1 MALIEGFR
9 VQNYR
14 ALRDI
19 TLGRLSTQQNLEP
32 LTPFTVVIGKNG
44 VGKST
49 LFDAFGFV
57 ADCLSHDVETACD
70 MKQRGGFDRLHSLGT
85 SDPIKFEI
93 YYREAAGERPIT
105 YELAIALDPVG
116 RPFVE
121 SEVLKQ
127 RRKGQAHG
135 RPFPFLRL
143 HHGKGMVWAG
153 EEAVESLGEEDRG
166 QEPVDLT
173 DLRQLGEN
181 QLMGWLQQ
189 RQETS
194 SGMAV
199 DAEAIDRATAANPK
213 DLPKQQ
219 AALAYWLSKK
229 YRVAP
234 EPLAALVTEAYEI
247 GKRTKLDPTLI
258 LAIIAI
264 ESSFNPFAQSSVG
277 AQGLMQVMTS
287 VHTDKY
293 QHFGGNYAA
302 FDPRTNLRVGVK
314 VLQECVARAGSLV
327 GGLKYYVGAANLPT
341 DGGYAE
347 YVAVPS
353 TNAHRVSARLSDVEW
368 ATFPCAYST
377 AENMLHRAGL
387 MPGETLVITG
397 ASGGVGTGLIQ
408 IGAARGARVVAITSA
423 GKIDQA
429 RTLGA
434 SIALPRDDAALAE
447 SIKAAAGPVD
457 VWADV
462 VGGAGFPALF
472 DTLRPGA
479 RYVTSG
485 AIAGPIIEV
494 DLRTLYL
501 RDITMYGATMQAP
514 EVFPTLLKRIEQGAI
529 KPIVAKTYP
538 LSRAREAQADFGA
551 KAHVGKIVLVPGQ

>member
-1 MALIEGFR
+1 MTVPTRMRAVVTTGHGGLDMLD
-9 VQNYR
+9 YR
-14 ALRDI
+14 D
-19 TLGRLSTQQNLEP
+19 
-32 LTPFTVVIGKNG
+32 
-44 VGKST
+44 
-49 LFDAFGFV
+49 
-57 ADCLSHDVETACD
+57 DV
-70 MKQRGGFDRLHSLGT
+70 
-85 SDPIKFEI
+85 PVPVP
-93 YYREAAGERPIT
+93 AAGEVLIK
-105 YELAIALDPVG
+105 VG
-116 RPFVE
+116 ACSINNTDINTRTGWYA
-121 SEVLKQ
+121 S
-127 RRKGQAHG
+127 
-135 RPFPFLRL
+135 
-143 HHGKGMVWAG
+143 
-153 EEAVESLGEEDRG
+153 AVRG
-166 QEPVDLT
+166 GTE
-173 DLRQLGEN
+173 
-181 QLMGWLQQ
+181 
-189 RQETS
+189 
-194 SGMAV
+194 V
-199 DAEAIDRATAANPK
+199 DAVLAEAAPWDRTT
-213 DLPKQQ
+213 
-219 AALAYWLSKK
+219 LAFPRIQGADIAGSI
-229 YRVAP
+229 VAVGGGV
-234 EPLAALVTEAYEI
+234 LA
-247 GKRTKLDPTLI
+247 
-258 LAIIAI
+258 
-264 ESSFNPFAQSSVG
+264 S
-277 AQGLMQVMTS
+277 
-287 VHTDKY
+287 
-293 QHFGGNYAA
+293 
-302 FDPRTNLRVGVK
+302 RVGER
-314 VLQECVARAGSLV
+314 VLVDPWIVDPADIFKNPL
-327 GGLKYYVGAANLPT
+327 YVGSER

-408 IGAARGARVVAITSA
+408 IGAARGARVVAVTSA

-429 RTLGA
+429 RALGA